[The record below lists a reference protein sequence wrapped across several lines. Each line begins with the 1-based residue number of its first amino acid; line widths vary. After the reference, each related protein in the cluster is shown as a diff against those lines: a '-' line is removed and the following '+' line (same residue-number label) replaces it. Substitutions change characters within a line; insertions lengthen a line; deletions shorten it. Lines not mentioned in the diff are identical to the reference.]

1 MTRRFTVAAGI
12 LAAVILLAVA
22 QAVLEDVS
30 ALAGWPAGPRQLL
43 RLAGFFL
50 DLFFTIE
57 FLARLGLAFG
67 ERRAG
72 RYLVRERGWLDFL
85 TGVPL
90 LVLVSGPAAA
100 GLMLGPTLL
109 HSLALDTLGVLTA
122 VRVARALRLLRP
134 ARLAAGLLPT
144 ASGMA
149 ARHASLLALLGS
161 AVLALGLAVLAVS
174 GPRRPGLE
182 SELARR
188 QDLSAEHLRQATIRP
203 ARSPAGRSPT
213 GMSAMSA
220 MSAMPEAMVQ
230 ADPSLLVV
238 REGGATLYSRHPD
251 AVYEREFAPGDY
263 RYVQAGDLELF
274 FDTRA
279 AARETAAQS
288 LLFQALVL
296 LLLLVLYLLYAPH
309 FARTVSDP
317 LEVMR
322 RGLAEESF
330 NLEVR
335 VPETHG
341 GEEVFRLAREYN
353 ERLLP
358 LKDRSR
364 QGASESLLSPQD
376 ARLDAPGAG
385 EG

>member
-85 TGVPL
+85 IGVPL

-100 GLMLGPTLL
+100 GLMLGPTPL
-109 HSLALDTLGVLTA
+109 HSLALDTLPASLPGCTWVLTA

-134 ARLAAGLLPT
+134 ARLAAGLWPT

-188 QDLSAEHLRQATIRP
+188 QDLTAEHLRQATIRP
-203 ARSPAGRSPT
+203 ARSP
-213 GMSAMSA
+213 
-220 MSAMPEAMVQ
+220 AMVQ

-309 FARTVSDP
+309 FARTVTDP

-376 ARLDAPGAG
+376 ARLDEPGAG

>member
-1 MTRRFTVAAGI
+1 MTRRFTIAAGI

-30 ALAGWPAGPRQLL
+30 ALAGWPAGARQVV

-57 FLARLGLAFG
+57 FLAGLGLALG

-72 RYLVRERGWLDFL
+72 RYLMRERGWLDFL

-100 GLMLGPTLL
+100 GLLLGPTPL

-122 VRVARALRLLRP
+122 VRVARVLRLLRP
-134 ARLAAGLLPT
+134 ARLAAGLWPP

-161 AVLALGLAVLAVS
+161 AVLVLGLAALAVS

-188 QDLSAEHLRQATIRP
+188 QLLAAEHLRQASGRP
-203 ARSPAGRSPT
+203 GRSPAGMPAGLREELGILVRS
-213 GMSAMSA
+213 
-220 MSAMPEAMVQ
+220 
-230 ADPSLLVV
+230 DDCLLVV

-279 AARETAAQS
+279 AAREAAAQS

-309 FARTVSDP
+309 FVRTVSDP

-376 ARLDAPGAG
+376 ARLDEPGAG

>member
-1 MTRRFTVAAGI
+1 MVSAMTRKFTLAAGI

-30 ALAGWPAGPRQLL
+30 ALAGWPSGPRQLL

-100 GLMLGPTLL
+100 GLMLGPTPL
-109 HSLALDTLGVLTA
+109 HSLALDTLPASLPGCTWVLTA
-122 VRVARALRLLRP
+122 VRVARVLRLLRP
-134 ARLAAGLLPT
+134 ARLAAGLWPT

-161 AVLALGLAVLAVS
+161 VVLVLGLATLAVS

-188 QDLSAEHLRQATIRP
+188 QDLTATALGSIP
-203 ARSPAGRSPT
+203 SVGQV
-213 GMSAMSA
+213 
-220 MSAMPEAMVQ
+220 EAMVQ

-376 ARLDAPGAG
+376 ARLDEPGAG

>member
-1 MTRRFTVAAGI
+1 MTRRFTIAAGI

-30 ALAGWPAGPRQLL
+30 ALAGWPAGARQVV

-57 FLARLGLAFG
+57 FLARLGLALG

-72 RYLVRERGWLDFL
+72 RYLMRERGWLDFL

-100 GLMLGPTLL
+100 GFLLGPTPL
-109 HSLALDTLGVLTA
+109 HSLALDTLPASLPGCTWVLTA
-122 VRVARALRLLRP
+122 VRVARVLRLLRP
-134 ARLAAGLLPT
+134 ARLAAGLWPT

-161 AVLALGLAVLAVS
+161 AVLALGLAALAVS

-188 QDLSAEHLRQATIRP
+188 QLLAAEHLRQASGRP
-203 ARSPAGRSPT
+203 AGLEEDLGILVRS
-213 GMSAMSA
+213 
-220 MSAMPEAMVQ
+220 
-230 ADPSLLVV
+230 DDCLLVV

-251 AVYEREFAPGDY
+251 AVYEREFAPLDY

-279 AARETAAQS
+279 AAREAAAQS

-376 ARLDAPGAG
+376 ARLDEPGAG

>member
-1 MTRRFTVAAGI
+1 MVSAMTRRFTVAAGI
-12 LAAVILLAVA
+12 LAAVLLLAVA

-67 ERRAG
+67 ERRAE
-72 RYLVRERGWLDFL
+72 RYLRRERGWLDFL

-100 GLMLGPTLL
+100 GMMLGPTPL
-109 HSLALDTLGVLTA
+109 HSLALDTLPASLPGCTWVLTA
-122 VRVARALRLLRP
+122 VHVARALRLLRP
-134 ARLAAGLLPT
+134 ARLAAGLWPT

-188 QDLSAEHLRQATIRP
+188 QDLTAEHLRQATIRP
-203 ARSPAGRSPT
+203 ARSP
-213 GMSAMSA
+213 
-220 MSAMPEAMVQ
+220 AMVQ

-309 FARTVSDP
+309 FARTVTDP

-376 ARLDAPGAG
+376 ARLDEPGAG

>member
-1 MTRRFTVAAGI
+1 MTRRFTIAAGI

-30 ALAGWPAGPRQLL
+30 ALAGWPAGARQVV

-57 FLARLGLAFG
+57 FLARLGLALG

-72 RYLVRERGWLDFL
+72 RYLMRERGWLDFL

-100 GLMLGPTLL
+100 GLLLGPTPL

-122 VRVARALRLLRP
+122 VRVARVLRLLRP
-134 ARLAAGLLPT
+134 ARLAAGLWPP

-161 AVLALGLAVLAVS
+161 AVLVLGLAALAVS
-174 GPRRPGLE
+174 GPGRPGLE

-188 QDLSAEHLRQATIRP
+188 QDLSAMALGSRP
-203 ARSPAGRSPT
+203 SGGQVA
-213 GMSAMSA
+213 
-220 MSAMPEAMVQ
+220 AMVQ

-279 AARETAAQS
+279 AAREAAAQS

-296 LLLLVLYLLYAPH
+296 LLLLALYLLYAPH

-335 VPETHG
+335 VPETYG

-358 LKDRSR
+358 
-364 QGASESLLSPQD
+364 QGPQQ
-376 ARLDAPGAG
+376 AGCVGEPAFPAGRAPG
-385 EG
+385 

>member
-1 MTRRFTVAAGI
+1 
-12 LAAVILLAVA
+12 
-22 QAVLEDVS
+22 
-30 ALAGWPAGPRQLL
+30 
-43 RLAGFFL
+43 
-50 DLFFTIE
+50 
-57 FLARLGLAFG
+57 
-67 ERRAG
+67 
-72 RYLVRERGWLDFL
+72 
-85 TGVPL
+85 
-90 LVLVSGPAAA
+90 
-100 GLMLGPTLL
+100 
-109 HSLALDTLGVLTA
+109 
-122 VRVARALRLLRP
+122 
-134 ARLAAGLLPT
+134 
-144 ASGMA
+144 
-149 ARHASLLALLGS
+149 
-161 AVLALGLAVLAVS
+161 
-174 GPRRPGLE
+174 
-182 SELARR
+182 
-188 QDLSAEHLRQATIRP
+188 
-203 ARSPAGRSPT
+203 
-213 GMSAMSA
+213 
-220 MSAMPEAMVQ
+220 MVQ

-309 FARTVSDP
+309 FARTVTDP

-376 ARLDAPGAG
+376 ARLDEPGAG

>member
-1 MTRRFTVAAGI
+1 
-12 LAAVILLAVA
+12 
-22 QAVLEDVS
+22 
-30 ALAGWPAGPRQLL
+30 
-43 RLAGFFL
+43 
-50 DLFFTIE
+50 
-57 FLARLGLAFG
+57 
-67 ERRAG
+67 
-72 RYLVRERGWLDFL
+72 
-85 TGVPL
+85 
-90 LVLVSGPAAA
+90 
-100 GLMLGPTLL
+100 
-109 HSLALDTLGVLTA
+109 
-122 VRVARALRLLRP
+122 VARALRLLRP
-134 ARLAAGLLPT
+134 ARLAAGLWPT

-203 ARSPAGRSPT
+203 ARSPT

-220 MSAMPEAMVQ
+220 AMVQ

-251 AVYEREFAPGDY
+251 AVYEREFVPGDY

-309 FARTVSDP
+309 FARTVTDP

-376 ARLDAPGAG
+376 ARLDEPGAG